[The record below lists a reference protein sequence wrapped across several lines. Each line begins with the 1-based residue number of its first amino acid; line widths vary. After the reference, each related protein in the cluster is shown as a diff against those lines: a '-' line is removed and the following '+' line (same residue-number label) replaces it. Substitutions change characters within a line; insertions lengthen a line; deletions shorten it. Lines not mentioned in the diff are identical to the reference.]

1 MAVIDF
7 NEGLIEVI
15 RMIPEER
22 NELPAKRI
30 FDTLMRSAIE
40 KYFDIH
46 EEVTNLSALWESFG
60 VNPKDKWVRD
70 IEDYVING
78 FFDTM
83 EEHEKKRDYN
93 FEMRYK
99 DGYLTI
105 PYLNKDPRCTP
116 GFKLKGKIQLGA
128 LVELTRQHLSFD
140 KHLDESNYLD
150 IAISMF
156 THHFKSTLM
165 GFITPSEH
173 PLETYYEKHQ
183 LVEVAY
189 SINNDPTERY
199 EDDTVEDLINFVFS
213 EYFESVDVLMAMIYE
228 TLEITPSSV
237 VEIYKKDSFFYIYKS
252 TESIE
257 EIVFRQ
263 VFDLGTCS
271 IKDAESIEEKDYCHC
286 YL

>member
-7 NEGLIEVI
+7 NAGLIEVI

-46 EEVTNLSALWESFG
+46 EEVTNVSALWESIG
-60 VNPKDKWVRD
+60 VDPKEKWVND
-70 IEDYVING
+70 IEDYVIEG
-78 FFDTM
+78 FFNTM
-83 EEHEKKRDYN
+83 EDHDKKRNYN

-128 LVELTRQHLSFD
+128 LVDLTRQHLSFD
-140 KHLDESNYLD
+140 KHLDELNFLD
-150 IAISMF
+150 VAISMF

-165 GFITPSEH
+165 GFITPSSH
-173 PLETYYEKHQ
+173 PIETYYEKHQ
-183 LVEVAY
+183 LVDIAY
-189 SINNDPTERY
+189 SINNDPTEKY
-199 EDDTVEDLINFVFS
+199 EDDTVEDLINFAFS
-213 EYFESVDVLMAMIYE
+213 EYLESVDILMSMVYE

-237 VEIYKKDSFFYIYKS
+237 VEIYKKDGFFYIYKS
-252 TESIE
+252 TETIE

-271 IKDAESIEEKDYCHC
+271 IKNAESIEEKDYCRC

>member
-22 NELPAKRI
+22 AELPAKRI

-40 KYFDIH
+40 KYFDIY
-46 EEVTNLSALWESFG
+46 EEVTSVSVLWESVG

-70 IEDYVING
+70 IEDYIING

-105 PYLNKDPRCTP
+105 PYLNKDPRCAP
-116 GFKLKGKIQLGA
+116 GFKLIGKVQAGL
-128 LVELTRQHLSFD
+128 LVDLTKAHLRFA
-140 KHLDESNYLD
+140 KYLD
-150 IAISMF
+150 DGDFLDISISMF
-156 THHFKSTLM
+156 THHLKSTLM
-165 GFITPSEH
+165 GFITPKEH
-173 PLETYYEKHQ
+173 PLLTYFEKHQ
-183 LVEVAY
+183 LVELAY
-189 SINNDPTERY
+189 SINQDNNEKY
-199 EDDTVEDLINFVFS
+199 EEDSLDDLLAFTFE
-213 EYFESVDVLMAMIYE
+213 EYFEAIEVAMGMIYE
-228 TLEITPSSV
+228 TMAITPSTV
-237 VEIYKKDSFFYIYKS
+237 VEIYKKDCFFYIFKS
-252 TESIE
+252 SETLE